1 MLEKIEDTNSI
12 YIEIYINILFWN
24 FIFLIFYIF

>member
-24 FIFLIFYIF
+24 FMFLIFYIF